1 MAIEMNNRTKI
12 LAGVV
17 VLAAVGAGAWFF
29 FFQDDAPPP
38 RPAAT
43 APAPAAP
50 APAAAA
56 GKAAEPA
63 KAGDA
68 AKAADAPQAAA
79 APAAGKPAAK
89 PIPTDPDKLIAAV
102 IEASGLRG
110 QMQTFSRETMLKA
123 GGDEAAVNDILGRSF
138 DPAKMAA
145 DIAANMKGNLDAE
158 RMARFLE
165 LLRQP
170 VAAKMAGLE
179 SGPLPS
185 DVVKDASEN
194 FRKNPPPAA
203 RVKLIQSIDEV
214 THASELGGE
223 LASAMARDMVD
234 VMLDSLKKA
243 GKKVPKEARESVA
256 GQLNTMRSQA
266 RGNFRGLQNVIY
278 RDVSDAELSEYLKL
292 LDTDT
297 GRWGSDQLAAAIKP
311 VLVGRGSELGKA
323 VAPLVLASRGAA
335 ASKTPETAPEPLAK
349 AQPQAPA
356 EKPAAGAPAA
366 PAAPVGYRR
375 PANIRELYSSYND
388 VISATVMRDGAAVKQ
403 LLDDGKSPNA
413 RQSDGTTPL
422 MIAVGNGDADIAAML
437 LQKGADP
444 NLRAWS
450 GVTAMSIAKSRGG
463 AGNAL
468 IPLLER
474 SGARE

>member
-1 MAIEMNNRTKI
+1 MAIEMNKRTKI

-17 VLAAVGAGAWFF
+17 VVLAVAGAGAWFF
-29 FFQDDAPPP
+29 LFQDEAPPP

-43 APAPAAP
+43 APAPVAP
-50 APAAAA
+50 APAAA
-56 GKAAEPA
+56 KAAEPA
-63 KAGDA
+63 KAA
-68 AKAADAPQAAA
+68 EAPQAA

-123 GGDEAAVNDILGRSF
+123 GGDEAAVNDILGRSL
-138 DPAKMAA
+138 DPAKMTA

-170 VAAKMAGLE
+170 VAVKMAGLE

-266 RGNFRGLQNVIY
+266 RGNFRSLQSVIY

-297 GRWGSDQLAAAIKP
+297 GRWGSDLLAGAIKP
-311 VLVGRGSELGKA
+311 VLVSRGSELGKA
-323 VAPLVLASRGAA
+323 VAPLALASRGAA
-335 ASKTPETAPEPLAK
+335 AGKTPEPAPEPLAK
-349 AQPQAPA
+349 AQPEAPA
-356 EKPAAGAPAA
+356 EKPAANAPAA

-375 PANIRELYSSYND
+375 PANIRELYSGYND
-388 VISATVMRDGAAVKQ
+388 VLTATVMGDGAAVKQ
-403 LLDDGKSPNA
+403 LLDDGKSPNV
-413 RQSDGTTPL
+413 RQSDGMTPL
-422 MIAVGNGDADIAAML
+422 MVAVGNGDAAMAAML
-437 LQKGADP
+437 LQRGADP
-444 NLRAWS
+444 NLRSWGGA
-450 GVTAMSIAKSRGG
+450 TALSIAKARGSAG
-463 AGNAL
+463 AAL
-468 IPLLER
+468 VALLQQ
-474 SGARE
+474 SGAKE